1 MREHFIRVTL
11 YGFWVKK
18 HDPPHCSRFS
28 TSLQGVSRTP
38 PFARALRFRL
48 KANTLERMHSPTG
61 EKLDRIIREEKEKG
75 VPITPSVLRC

>member
-1 MREHFIRVTL
+1 MVSGLRSMIRRIAA
-11 YGFWVKK
+11 G
-18 HDPPHCSRFS
+18 
-28 TSLQGVSRTP
+28 SLHLCKGVSRTP

-61 EKLDRIIREEKEKG
+61 DKLDRIIREEKEKG